1 MKLFNLT
8 WIDILRNEGVRYLLA
23 IINKCQYDG
32 DLAYE
37 LAY

>member
-1 MKLFNLT
+1 MKLL
-8 WIDILRNEGVRYLLA
+8 ILKSEKLRYLLA